1 MPETSALACLE
12 LWGGNR
18 STLESLELP
27 GLSAWVYSSPHESSP
42 SGGDLHYL
50 SVCNMGYVSRIAL
63 ADVSGHGSE
72 SGGFAAALHDMLRR
86 YINYWDQS
94 DLMRELNGAF
104 REYASPSRKYATAV
118 ILGYYRGSGELAF
131 TNAGHPRPLWY
142 HASRGEW
149 DLLREGDAA
158 AGKGSGLPVGL
169 IPGTCYRQTVA
180 PLEPG
185 DLLVL
190 YSDGITDAENRSGS
204 DLGVEGL
211 LDWARN
217 APSHSA
223 QAAGEWLLSR
233 FDSWRAD
240 PSDDETLIVVQRS
253 A

>member
-1 MPETSALACLE
+1 
-12 LWGGNR
+12 
-18 STLESLELP
+18 
-27 GLSAWVYSSPHESSP
+27 
-42 SGGDLHYL
+42 
-50 SVCNMGYVSRIAL
+50 
-63 ADVSGHGSE
+63 
-72 SGGFAAALHDMLRR
+72 
-86 YINYWDQS
+86 
-94 DLMRELNGAF
+94 MRELNGAF
-104 REYASPSRKYATAV
+104 REYASPSHKYATAV

-131 TNAGHPRPLWY
+131 TNAGHPQPLWY
-142 HASRGEW
+142 HASRSEW

-190 YSDGITDAENRSGS
+190 YSDGITDSENRSGS
-204 DLGVEGL
+204 DLSVEGL

-233 FDSWRAD
+233 FHSWRGE
-240 PSDDETLIVVQRS
+240 PSDDETLIVVRRS
-253 A
+253 N